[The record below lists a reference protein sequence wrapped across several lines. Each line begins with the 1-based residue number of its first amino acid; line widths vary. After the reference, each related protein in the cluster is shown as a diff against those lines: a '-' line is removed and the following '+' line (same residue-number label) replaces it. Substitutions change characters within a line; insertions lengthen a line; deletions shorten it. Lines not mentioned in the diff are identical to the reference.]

1 VSMLRSLFPILPIS
15 LSLSVVLV
23 FLYSSY
29 EGTGRDST
37 TNGGSNG
44 LSAGMEA
51 RPKHDVIN

>member
-1 VSMLRSLFPILPIS
+1 MSMLRSLFPILPIS
-15 LSLSVVLV
+15 VSVSVVLI
-23 FLYSSY
+23 FPYSSY

-44 LSAGMEA
+44 SSAGMEA